1 MIEGLQSFFGK
12 EVIFFIDKSLWVTF
26 YVGLQV
32 IHDSSHFGVKELI
45 NSSASLL
52 SGVMEGIG
60 DSCFLCKS
68 PFTILYMALKSVLF
82 SVMMFL

>member
-1 MIEGLQSFFGK
+1 MILAIWESK
-12 EVIFFIDKSLWVTF
+12 NSW
-26 YVGLQV
+26 
-32 IHDSSHFGVKELI
+32 

-52 SGVMEGIG
+52 SGVMGGNG